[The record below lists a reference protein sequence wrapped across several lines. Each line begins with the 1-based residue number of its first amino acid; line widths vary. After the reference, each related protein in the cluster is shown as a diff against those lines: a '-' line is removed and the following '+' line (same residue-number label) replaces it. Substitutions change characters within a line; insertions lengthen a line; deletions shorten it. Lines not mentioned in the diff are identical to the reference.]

1 MVFKK
6 NTSYWKRFDALFAI
20 FARSE
25 KCQLDKYKAIV
36 NDFAIDVIQKRR
48 KHLMKKPV
56 NQSEPSAEQ
65 CFIDILLQSTI
76 DGQLMSD
83 REILDE
89 AKTMMIAVNI
99 LYISMVSPIKWVDIF
114 LFIFKFQ
121 FKGPRDNV
129 ICYFCDTIS
138 TVTTSSS
145 SK

>member
-6 NTSYWKRFDALFAI
+6 NTSYWKRFDPLFAI

-48 KHLMKKPV
+48 EHLMKKPV

-83 REILDE
+83 GEILDE
-89 AKTMMIAVNI
+89 AKTIMIAVNI
-99 LYISMVSPIKWVDIF
+99 LNISMVSPI
-114 LFIFKFQ
+114 
-121 FKGPRDNV
+121 
-129 ICYFCDTIS
+129 
-138 TVTTSSS
+138 
-145 SK
+145 